1 MAKRMPLPEDYSQ
14 PETPMPGFAGVVS
27 RIPKAPPRETV
38 SSPEHD
44 VASAEASPNAPVSS
58 HPAPLAPGS
67 KILGREMAL
76 IDVNLVDPN
85 PLAPREVYTAEMIKA
100 RADALRTQG
109 QHDPIHIIPNPEADG
124 RYIIADGWTRIQA
137 CREHLVLPNLLA
149 EIHRGMSVEEAA
161 WFGYRQN
168 EEREQHCDLDRAMFY
183 EKMIAAGTPASK
195 LATMVGL
202 NKSTMSTYRAFAK
215 LPENVLDIV
224 KTDTKRFTAYPVSYI
239 QRVSEKLGATHGA
252 RLAAEFA
259 SNGQSHTWLVTKAN
273 TLLEPKKKKATNPSI
288 NVRYRNGYYKNQ
300 GQNFSVSLTVP
311 EEKLETFKSQLEAL
325 LETVADT
332 SYIDGAARQENFP
345 L

>member
-1 MAKRMPLPEDYSQ
+1 MPGGYSQ
-14 PETPMPGFAGVVS
+14 PDTPMPGFAGVVS
-27 RIPKAPPRETV
+27 KIPKGTSRNTVPPIDYDVTATTEAQQDIPSSSQPAIVTV
-38 SSPEHD
+38 GNNVID
-44 VASAEASPNAPVSS
+44 
-58 HPAPLAPGS
+58 
-67 KILGREMAL
+67 REMAV

-100 RADALRTQG
+100 RAEALRTQG
-109 QHDPIHIIPNPEADG
+109 QHDAIHVIPNPDVIG

-149 EIHRGMSVEEAA
+149 EIHRGMSIEEAA

-202 NKSTMSTYRAFAK
+202 NKSTMSTYRAFSK
-215 LPENVLDIV
+215 LPDNVMDIV
-224 KTDTKRFTAYPVSYI
+224 KTDTKRFSAYPVSYI
-239 QRVSEKLGATHGA
+239 QRVCEKLGGTHGA

-259 SNGQSHTWLVTKAN
+259 SNGQSHTWLVTKVN
-273 TLLEPKKKKATNPSI
+273 TLLEPKKKKAANPSI

-311 EEKLETFKSQLEAL
+311 EDKLETFKAQLEAL

-332 SYIDGAARQENFP
+332 SYIDGAERQESLP
-345 L
+345 LQP